1 MLGAGLKDGST
12 NLLKHRVNPMRHG
25 GGPVG
30 TGDEVGQAHGDVG
43 SQLLHGLG
51 EDTDVATGQDLGTL
65 DAGISTAAG
74 LVDVTIDVRVSHQ
87 SENS

>member
-1 MLGAGLKDGST
+1 
-12 NLLKHRVNPMRHG
+12 MRHG
-25 GGPVG
+25 RGPVG
-30 TGDEVGQAHGDVG
+30 TSDEVGQAGEDAHGDVG

-74 LVDVTIDVRVSHQ
+74 LVDVTIDV
-87 SENS
+87 